1 MKLMIT
7 TAALALLAVPASA
20 GAQVYGQYGTNG
32 PQAQGPIQP
41 SNSQQQA
48 TAKTTDGKKIKLSG
62 KAQKAIVDLQNAV
75 NKADY
80 ASLPQKLAAAKAV
93 ASTADDKY
101 AIGQLQL
108 KAALAQKDDAAMASA
123 IDTIATSGFIDAA
136 TGSKL
141 YASLGTTLYN
151 AKQFAPAADAFQK
164 AATLDPNNVEVYS
177 LLGEAKFAQGQK
189 AEAASDFQR
198 ALQLQTASGQKPNA
212 DLIKRA
218 VSVAYEARSPL
229 AIQLGREWI
238 AAYPSPESWRNAI
251 AIYRNMNHPD
261 VEGTL
266 DLLRLMQATG
276 ALTTAGDYALFAEAS
291 SDQMNYNEAGSH
303 RRGNRSETGRPGER
317 AVQGHRQ
324 RAQEQAEGDRRGP
337 RSRGQDVAEHDQ
349 PATHRRPLLRNGQLF
364 EGRRDLQAGPR
375 QAGRR
380 QGACQPAPRVRARS
394 RGRQGRGDGGLE
406 RRYGPARGH
415 RQILDGLRA
424 AARLTGVRPAA
435 FQERRRRS
443 RRLFFWA
450 Q

>member
-20 GAQVYGQYGTNG
+20 AAQYAPQPGQ
-32 PQAQGPIQP
+32 PQTVRQP
-41 SNSQQQA
+41 EPAPGQA
-48 TAKTTDGKKIKLSG
+48 TAQTTEGKKIKLSG
-62 KAQKAIVDLQNAV
+62 KAQKAIIELQNAV

-80 ASLPQKLAAAKAV
+80 ASVPAKLAAAQAV

-108 KAALAQKDDAAMASA
+108 KAALAQKDNAAMAAA
-123 IDTIATSGFIDAA
+123 IEAIATSGFVDAA

-151 AKQFAPAADAFQK
+151 EKQFGPAASAFQK
-164 AATLDPNNVEVYS
+164 AATLDPGNVEVYS

-198 ALQLQTASGQKPNA
+198 AVQLQTANGQKPSA

-218 VSVAYEARSPL
+218 VSVAYDARSPL
-229 AIQLGREWI
+229 AVELGRAWV

-276 ALTTAGDYALFAEAS
+276 ALSTAGDYALFAEAS
-291 SDQMNYNEAGSH
+291 AEQLNFNEAQ
-303 RRGNRSETGRPGER
+303 
-317 AVQGHRQ
+317 AVIDAGV
-324 RAQEQAEGDRRGP
+324 AAEVVDPSSARFKDIVNGLKSKQKATAADLEEAVKMSPSTANLLRIGDRYYGMGNYSKAVEIYRQVLAKPDADKEIANLHLGIALARSGDKAGAATALKAVTGP
-337 RSRGQDVAEHDQ
+337 RADIAKYWLVYVQ
-349 PATHRRPLLRNGQLF
+349 
-364 EGRRDLQAGPR
+364 QA
-375 QAGRR
+375 
-380 QGACQPAPRVRARS
+380 
-394 RGRQGRGDGGLE
+394 
-406 RRYGPARGH
+406 
-415 RQILDGLRA
+415 
-424 AARLTGVRPAA
+424 
-435 FQERRRRS
+435 
-443 RRLFFWA
+443 
-450 Q
+450 

>member
-276 ALTTAGDYALFAEAS
+276 SMTSPGDYALFAES
-291 SDQMNYNEAGSH
+291 SADQSNFNEAQ
-303 RRGNRSETGRPGER
+303 
-317 AVQGHRQ
+317 AVIDAGVAAHVVDPSSPQFRDIVNGLKGKQKATAADLEAAAKMSPSPVNLLHI
-324 RAQEQAEGDRRGP
+324 GDRYYGMGEYSKAADVYRLVLTKAGADKDVTNLHLGMALARAGDKAGATAALSAVGGS
-337 RSRGQDVAEHDQ
+337 RSDIAKYWLVYVQQHA
-349 PATHRRPLLRNGQLF
+349 
-364 EGRRDLQAGPR
+364 
-375 QAGRR
+375 
-380 QGACQPAPRVRARS
+380 
-394 RGRQGRGDGGLE
+394 
-406 RRYGPARGH
+406 
-415 RQILDGLRA
+415 
-424 AARLTGVRPAA
+424 
-435 FQERRRRS
+435 
-443 RRLFFWA
+443 
-450 Q
+450 